1 MWQALAMGPPNR
13 DLASLGSAESYERHV
28 GRYSGELA
36 KALIAV
42 AGIGPGMRAL
52 DVGCGPGALTV
63 ALVGLLGG
71 ESVCAIDPSEPL
83 VEVCRSRAPTAQVG
97 VGGAEE
103 LPFADAEF
111 DAVLAQ
117 LVLNHMSD
125 VPRGVAEMRRVARRG
140 GIVAASIW
148 DFATGMTML
157 RTFWDAALSVD
168 PAGAAAAG
176 ARRPAA
182 YSDPEQLRELWEALR
197 FSDVEVGELL
207 VKADHN
213 DFDDFWAP
221 FAAGIG
227 GSGRYCASLDE
238 ATRLAL
244 RDEVRRRL
252 GRPHGP
258 FELSARAWYVRG
270 LAPA

>member
-1 MWQALAMGPPNR
+1 VAL
-13 DLASLGSAESYERHV
+13 LSSAEAYERHV
-28 GRYSGELA
+28 GRYGAELA
-36 KALIAV
+36 NALIPV
-42 AGIGPGMRAL
+42 TGPRPGMRAL

-63 ALVGLLGG
+63 ALVDLLGG
-71 ESVCAIDPSEPL
+71 ESVCAIDPSRPL
-83 VEVCRSRAPTAQVG
+83 VETCRYRAPTAQVG
-97 VGGAEE
+97 VGVAEE

-125 VPRGVAEMRRVARRG
+125 VERGVAEMRRVARRG
-140 GIVAASIW
+140 GVVAASVW
-148 DFATGMTML
+148 DFASGMTML

-176 ARRPAA
+176 AGTPAA
-182 YSDPEQLRELWEALR
+182 YCDPEQLRELWEALR
-197 FSDVEVGELL
+197 FGDVETGELL
-207 VKADHN
+207 VRAGYD

-244 RDEVRRRL
+244 RAEVRRRL
-252 GRPHGP
+252 GQPNGP